1 LTAPAP
7 EPVLADALRVILP
20 SEERTD
26 LLRAC
31 LLSGEAGRR
40 AWNAWRERT
49 GDAKKT
55 FEDDD
60 TGLKGL
66 LPLVQA
72 ALERNEVTD
81 DKALLTYARAAR
93 LREELRSKV
102 YREICGRV
110 LTALTAAEVPV
121 IALKACVV
129 AETAYETPV
138 VRHCHA
144 VDLLVRD
151 EDMARIA
158 GILAAQEFTRAKV
171 QLVSDP
177 HHLSYQHS
185 SGLPLELHTRL
196 FHLPCYAP
204 SIDGMWARSRPHTI
218 AGAATRIL
226 SPADNV
232 LHVCGHA
239 AGALERVNLRWAS
252 DAWHI
257 IDRHRDLDWQGFLD
271 CAESSGIA
279 LPLYVMVRYLVE
291 DLEAP
296 VPPHVL
302 SALAETAGRVGGRER
317 EAALLGALTGLT
329 ATVRALFHEAGSW
342 RTRAQL
348 IRFLLLPSPACMGW
362 SYRIPHWVL
371 LPYFYLYR
379 PVRYVGTRVYRLIIA
394 PPAAVARD

>member
-1 LTAPAP
+1 MTVPPP

-20 SEERTD
+20 GRERTA

-31 LLSGEAGRR
+31 LLSGEAGRS
-40 AWNAWRERT
+40 AWEAWQERT

-55 FEDDD
+55 FEDDN

-72 ALERNEVTD
+72 ALERNGVTGD
-81 DKALLTYARAAR
+81 RPMLTYARAAR

-110 LTALTAAEVPV
+110 LAALAAADVPV

-129 AETAYETPV
+129 AETAYESPA

-151 EDMARIA
+151 GDMARTA
-158 GILAAQEFTRAKV
+158 QILAAREFTRAWV
-171 QLVSDP
+171 QLAPGP
-177 HHLSYQHS
+177 HHVSYQHS
-185 SGLPLELHTRL
+185 SSLPLELHSRL
-196 FHLPCYAP
+196 FNIPCDEL
-204 SIDGMWARSRPHTI
+204 SMDGIWARSQPRTI

-239 AGALERVNLRWAS
+239 AGVRARANLRWAA

-271 CAESSGIA
+271 CAEASGLA
-279 LPLYVMVRYLVE
+279 LPLYVMMRYLAE
-291 DLEAP
+291 DLDAP
-296 VPPHVL
+296 VPPHVVA
-302 SALAETAGRVGGRER
+302 ALAETARRGGGRER

-329 ATVRALFHEAGSW
+329 ATVRALFREAGGW
-342 RTRAQL
+342 RTRARL
-348 IRFLLLPSPACMGW
+348 IRFVVLPSPACMGW
-362 SYRIPHWVL
+362 SYRIPHWSM
-371 LPYFYLYR
+371 LPFFYVYR
-379 PVRYVGTRVYRLIIA
+379 PFRYAGTRVYGLIF
-394 PPAAVARD
+394 PPPTAERN